1 MWHDSDEMLVAEL
14 AKIACEYH
22 VGVSEKASMEI
33 LLRIMGD
40 ELRSCRL
47 RNELGQSNL
56 PTLLV
61 RILQEAS
68 MPERIEALRVIANL
82 CIDHGVYQ
90 IMLICRREPQKAVG
104 S

>member
-22 VGVSEKASMEI
+22 IGVSEKASMEI

-61 RILQEAS
+61 RILQEDS
-68 MPERIEALRVIANL
+68 IPESIESIRVIDNI
-82 CIDHGVYQ
+82 CIDTF
-90 IMLICRREPQKAVG
+90 LIKFMNI
-104 S
+104 

>member
-14 AKIACEYH
+14 AKIASEYH
-22 VGVSEKASMEI
+22 VGVSKETSIEI
-33 LLRIMGD
+33 LLRTMGD

-68 MPERIEALRVIANL
+68 MPERIEALRVMANL

>member
-1 MWHDSDEMLVAEL
+1 
-14 AKIACEYH
+14 
-22 VGVSEKASMEI
+22 MEI